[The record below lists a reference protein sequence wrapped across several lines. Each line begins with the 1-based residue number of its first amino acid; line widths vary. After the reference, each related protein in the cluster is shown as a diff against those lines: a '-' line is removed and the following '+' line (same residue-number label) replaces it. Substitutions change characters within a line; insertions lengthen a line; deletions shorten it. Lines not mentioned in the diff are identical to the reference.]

1 MFSGTS
7 EKHNLFHKL
16 YRKGNIFIQLDP
28 IETSNTAFTFVFVP
42 PFSYLRF
49 RTSVFVPPF
58 SYLRFRPFIILSG
71 FNENVCVDLLGIL
84 KYRQKQIHP
93 IRDEMKR

>member
-49 RTSVFVPPF
+49 R
-58 SYLRFRPFIILSG
+58 PFIILSG